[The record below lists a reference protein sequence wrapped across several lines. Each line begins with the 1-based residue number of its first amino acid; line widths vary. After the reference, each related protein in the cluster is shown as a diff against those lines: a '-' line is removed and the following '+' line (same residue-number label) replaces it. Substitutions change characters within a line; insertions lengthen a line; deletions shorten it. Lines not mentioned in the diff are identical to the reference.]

1 MISLSPLANKAVFN
15 CEYNTHRNCAKAVQA
30 KISSIQAPL
39 ALDGKNM
46 KMCNAQGVLVP
57 F

>member
-1 MISLSPLANKAVFN
+1 MFSVIANKAAFN
-15 CEYNTHRNCAKAVQA
+15 CEYKAHNNCLKAV
-30 KISSIQAPL
+30 KSKLSSILAPL

-46 KMCNAQGVLVP
+46 KMCNAQGVMVA